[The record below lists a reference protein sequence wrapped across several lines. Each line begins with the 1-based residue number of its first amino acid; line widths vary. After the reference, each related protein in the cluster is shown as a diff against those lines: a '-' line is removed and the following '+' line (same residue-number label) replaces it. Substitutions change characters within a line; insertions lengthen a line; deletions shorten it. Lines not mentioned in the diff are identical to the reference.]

1 MDNLW
6 LLIIVIVGWV
16 VLNRWVFPKLGIST

>member
-1 MDNLW
+1 MGNLW
-6 LLIIVIVGWV
+6 LLIIFIFAWI